1 MMLDWF
7 TILLLGLVEGI
18 TEFIPVSSTGHLIIA
33 GHLLGY
39 EGERAA
45 TFEIFIQLGAIL
57 AVVFLYKDTFLQLFT
72 RRRARGMAGT
82 HGLLM
87 LVLTTLPI
95 LVVGF
100 LLHGIIKK
108 YLFNNTNVVAI
119 GLAVGG
125 VAIILIE
132 RWRPR
137 PRCYGLGALRWREA
151 LTVGLFQCLA
161 VWPGT
166 SRAAAT
172 ILGGMLIGIERK
184 TAAEYSFLAAVP
196 AMCAAVGYDLLK
208 SRSILHASDIPAF
221 AVGFVVAFI
230 AAAIAVKGFIR
241 LLGSST
247 LSAFGW
253 YRMVVALGIFF
264 LLGSGHK

>member
-1 MMLDWF
+1 MIDWC

-18 TEFIPVSSTGHLIIA
+18 TEFIPVSSTGHLIVA

-72 RRRARGMAGT
+72 HQRERGLAGP
-82 HGLLM
+82 HGLL
-87 LVLTTLPI
+87 LLSLTTLPI

-100 LLHGIIKK
+100 LLHGIVKK
-108 YLFNNTNVVAI
+108 YLFNNINVVAI
-119 GLAVGG
+119 GLGVGG
-125 VAIILIE
+125 VAIVLIE
-132 RWRPR
+132 RWRPQA
-137 PRCYGLGALRWREA
+137 RCYALGALRWRDA

-172 ILGGMLIGIERK
+172 ILGGMLVGIERK

-196 AMCAAVGYDLLK
+196 ALCAAVGYDLFK

-221 AVGFVVAFI
+221 AVGFVVAFL
-230 AAAIAVKGFIR
+230 AAAVAVRGFIR
-241 LLGSST
+241 LLGSHT

-253 YRMVVALGIFF
+253 YRIVVALGIFF
-264 LLGSGHK
+264 LLGTGQK